1 MSENS
6 ANPDDVTVVFNA
18 IKTVL
23 KAEGFDSYVADAKV
37 QAWADY
43 VVLCL
48 EARQRTKP

>member
-1 MSENS
+1 MSEHS
-6 ANPDDVTVVFNA
+6 DDVAVVFDA

-48 EARQRTKP
+48 EARSQRTKT